1 MSKARIELPP
11 KIAELFAEPLRYR
24 AAYGG
29 RGSGKTRS
37 FAKMAAVYGYM
48 HGRNKRDGVILCARE
63 HLNSLEDSSFREISS
78 AIQSEPFLQH
88 YYDIGENYI
97 RSHDG
102 RIRFI
107 FAGLRRNVDSIKSK
121 AKVLI
126 AWVDEAENVSEEAWQ
141 KLLPTVRE
149 EGSEIWITW
158 NPESPDSATHKRW
171 RANPPDNSKAVS
183 VNWQD
188 NPWFPEVLNQE
199 RLSDQKKRPGVYP
212 HIWEGDFLQQREG
225 ALWTQSLIDK
235 SKIQHGYEG
244 GYSRI
249 VVGVDPAVTASK
261 TSDETG
267 IIVAAK
273 GANGNLY
280 ILEDASGRFTPD
292 QWASKAIAL
301 YQKHNA
307 DRIVAEVNQGGD
319 LVQSLIKSIDSH
331 VPVKSVRATRGKI
344 LRAEPIAALYEQGKV
359 FHVEDFTELERQ
371 LVFFTGSND
380 FSPDRLDALVWA
392 LTDLTTSSGNVHWRI
407 S

>member
-48 HGRNKRDGVILCARE
+48 YGKNNRDGVILCARE

-78 AIQSEPFLQH
+78 AIQSEPFLEH

-97 RSHDG
+97 KSRDG

-121 AKVLI
+121 AKVLV

-171 RANPPDNSKAVS
+171 RANPPDNCKSIC

-273 GANGNLY
+273 GTNGNFY

-319 LVQSLIKSIDSH
+319 LVQSLIKSIDRH

-359 FHVEDFTELERQ
+359 FHVKDFTELERQ